1 MAIIKGYKYIAKMPF
16 GKRSAFIV
24 KIILKESAENDCSM
38 NLADSWL
45 NPSSLLIA
53 AG

>member
-16 GKRSAFIV
+16 GKLSAVSV

-53 AG
+53 AV